1 MKLYKEQKNQV
12 LFSTIQQYGEWN
24 LFKKIWNYSEE
35 FKIFEEAY
43 EMLNAVQGEK
53 LTSWQIYLVYR
64 LLQLDVLLETSKNYR
79 LKRSLLSH
87 IE

>member
-12 LFSTIQQYGEWN
+12 LFSTIQQYDEWN
-24 LFKKIWNYSEE
+24 FIQKKWNYSEE